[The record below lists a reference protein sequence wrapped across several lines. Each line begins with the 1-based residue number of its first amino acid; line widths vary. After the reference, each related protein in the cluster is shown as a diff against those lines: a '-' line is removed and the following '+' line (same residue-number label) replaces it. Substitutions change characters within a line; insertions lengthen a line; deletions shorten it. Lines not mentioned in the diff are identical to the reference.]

1 MESSL
6 EVLARKSQENNKNA
20 LEELI
25 RRIQDRVYGLSLRM
39 LYHPVDAEDAAQ
51 EILLKIVT
59 HLGSFRGE
67 SAFTT
72 WMFRIA
78 SNHLL
83 NARRSQKECKP
94 GSFEEY
100 ERNLDRESADNW
112 HEAESD
118 AQQKLIV
125 EEIKISCLQSL
136 LLCLD
141 RGHRLTFILANIFD
155 ITGDQG
161 AEILGITPQAF
172 RKRLSRG
179 RARICE
185 FMLKNCSLIN
195 PANGCHCKRIA
206 DRDIKNGQIKAESLV
221 FATHPCRVR
230 GDSKIISRLK
240 EIDEMKRVN
249 LLFKLYPDIGAP
261 KNFVENIRNL
271 ITSGRYEVL

>member
-1 MESSL
+1 VKSSL
-6 EVLARKSQENNKNA
+6 EDLARKSREGDKSA

-25 RRIQDRVYGLSLRM
+25 RRIQDRIHGISLRM

-59 HLGSFRGE
+59 HLGGFRGE

-83 NARRSQKECKP
+83 NVRRSQKEYKP

-100 ERNLDRESADNW
+100 ERNLDRESAAIW
-112 HEAESD
+112 YESESD
-118 AQQKLIV
+118 AQQELIV

-141 RGHRLTFILANIFD
+141 RGHRLTFILAHIFD
-155 ITGDQG
+155 MTGDQG

-172 RKRLSRG
+172 RKRLSRA
-179 RARICE
+179 RARICD

-195 PANGCHCKRIA
+195 PGNRCRCERIA
-206 DRDIKNGQIKAESLV
+206 ARDIKSGSIDSKQLV

-230 GDSKIISRLK
+230 RDSKTISRLK
-240 EIDEMKRVN
+240 EIDELKRIN
-249 LLFKLYPDIGAP
+249 FLFKLYPDIGAP
-261 KNFVENIRNL
+261 KDFVENIRKL
-271 ITSGRYEVL
+271 ITTGQYEFL

>member
-6 EVLARKSQENNKNA
+6 EVLARRSREGDKNA

-39 LYHPVDAEDAAQ
+39 LYHRVDAEDAAQ

-59 HLGSFRGE
+59 HLGGFRGE
-67 SAFTT
+67 SAFIT

-83 NARRSQKECKP
+83 NVRRSQKECKS

-112 HEAESD
+112 HESESD

-141 RGHRLTFILANIFD
+141 RGHRLTFILAHIFD
-155 ITGDQG
+155 MTGDQG

-172 RKRLSRG
+172 RKRLSRA
-179 RARICE
+179 RVRICD

-195 PANGCHCKRIA
+195 PGNRCRCERIA
-206 DRDIKNGQIKAESLV
+206 TRDIKNGNIDSKQLV

-230 GDSKIISRLK
+230 RDSKTISRLK
-240 EIDEMKRVN
+240 EIDELKRVN
-249 LLFKLYPDIGAP
+249 SLFKQYPDIGAP
-261 KNFVENIRNL
+261 DHLVENIRNL
-271 ITSGRYEVL
+271 ITSGQYGFL